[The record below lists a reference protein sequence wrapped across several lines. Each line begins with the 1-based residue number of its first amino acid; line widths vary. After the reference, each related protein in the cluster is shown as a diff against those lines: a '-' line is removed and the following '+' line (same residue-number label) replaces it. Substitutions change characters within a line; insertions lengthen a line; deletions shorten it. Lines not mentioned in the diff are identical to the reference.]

1 VRAIVLKS
9 TGNNFIIKNI
19 KGEKHS
25 CTIKGKL
32 RLNCSKST
40 NPVVVG
46 DIVEYDEN
54 NTPYA
59 ITEIKERRN
68 YIVRKSVNLSRQ
80 NHVIAANID
89 QICLVFTLIKPA
101 TSTEF
106 IDRYLCT
113 AQAYKIKPIIVFNK
127 TDLYNEQ
134 LMCDLE
140 DLKLTYS
147 NIGYKCISIS
157 VVNESGFEELTEI
170 LQNKISLFS
179 GNSGVGKTSII
190 NKILPNCNLKI
201 ADISEYHQ
209 KGKHTTTFSEM
220 LEYNENSYIIDTPG
234 IKGFGLININKSELF
249 HYFPEFLKLITNC
262 QYYNCT
268 HTHEPNCAV
277 KNAVVNGKI
286 AESRYKSYINIFTS
300 ENEKHRS

>member
-1 VRAIVLKS
+1 
-9 TGNNFIIKNI
+9 
-19 KGEKHS
+19 
-25 CTIKGKL
+25 
-32 RLNCSKST
+32 
-40 NPVVVG
+40 
-46 DIVEYDEN
+46 
-54 NTPYA
+54 
-59 ITEIKERRN
+59 
-68 YIVRKSVNLSRQ
+68 
-80 NHVIAANID
+80 
-89 QICLVFTLIKPA
+89 
-101 TSTEF
+101 
-106 IDRYLCT
+106 
-113 AQAYKIKPIIVFNK
+113 
-127 TDLYNEQ
+127 
-134 LMCDLE
+134 
-140 DLKLTYS
+140 LKLTYS